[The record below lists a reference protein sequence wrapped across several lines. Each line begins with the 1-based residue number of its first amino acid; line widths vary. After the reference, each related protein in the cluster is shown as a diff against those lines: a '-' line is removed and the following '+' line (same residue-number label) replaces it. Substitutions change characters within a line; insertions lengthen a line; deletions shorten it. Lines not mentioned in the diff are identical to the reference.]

1 MKKFMIALVAM
12 FAMTMSANAQSN
24 NNKYESQVTAA
35 QIASYLDLRID
46 QQDAFNTAMAQFNS
60 SMESLYKL
68 QDPTKGLEAWQ
79 KIKARHEQTMKKVL
93 NDKQY
98 DKYMEMFELTVKNT
112 TERIES
118 QRQTATR

>member
-24 NNKYESQVTAA
+24 NNYESQVTAA

-60 SMESLYKL
+60 SMESFYKL
-68 QDPTKGLEAWQ
+68 QDPAKGLEAWQ

-93 NDKQY
+93 NEKQY
-98 DKYMEMFELTVKNT
+98 EKYLTMFELTTKND
-112 TERIES
+112 TEQIES

>member
-24 NNKYESQVTAA
+24 NNYESQVTAA

-60 SMESLYKL
+60 SMESFYKL
-68 QDPTKGLEAWQ
+68 QDPAKGLEAWQ

-93 NDKQY
+93 NEKQY
-98 DKYMEMFELTVKNT
+98 EKYLTMFELTTKNA
-112 TERIES
+112 TEQIES

>member
-24 NNKYESQVTAA
+24 NNYESQVTAA

-93 NDKQY
+93 NEKQY
-98 DKYMEMFELTVKNT
+98 EKYMEMFELTTKNA
-112 TERIES
+112 TEQIES
-118 QRQTATR
+118 PRQTATR

>member
-24 NNKYESQVTAA
+24 NNKYESHVTAA

-60 SMESLYKL
+60 SMESFYKL
-68 QDPTKGLEAWQ
+68 QDPAKGLEAWQ

-93 NDKQY
+93 NEKQY
-98 DKYMEMFELTVKNT
+98 EKYLTMFELTTKNA
-112 TERIES
+112 TEQIES

>member
-12 FAMTMSANAQSN
+12 FAMTMSANAQSIN
-24 NNKYESQVTAA
+24 NNSGVTAS
-35 QIASYLDLRID
+35 QIASYIDLRID
-46 QQDAFNTAMAQFNS
+46 QQDAFNTAMAQFSS
-60 SMESLYKL
+60 SMEAIYKL
-68 QDPTKGLEAWQ
+68 QDPAKSMEAWQ

>member
-12 FAMTMSANAQSN
+12 FAMTMSANAQSIN
-24 NNKYESQVTAA
+24 NNSGVTAS
-35 QIASYLDLRID
+35 QIASYIDLRID
-46 QQDAFNTAMAQFNS
+46 QQDAFNTAMAQFSS
-60 SMESLYKL
+60 SMEAIYKL
-68 QDPTKGLEAWQ
+68 QDPAKGMEAWQ

>member
-24 NNKYESQVTAA
+24 NNYESQVTAA

-98 DKYMEMFELTVKNT
+98 DKYMEMFELTTKNA
-112 TERIES
+112 TEQIES

>member
-24 NNKYESQVTAA
+24 NNYESQVTAA

-60 SMESLYKL
+60 SMESFYKL
-68 QDPTKGLEAWQ
+68 QDPAKGLEAWQ

-98 DKYMEMFELTVKNT
+98 DKYMEMFELTTKNA
-112 TERIES
+112 TEQIES

>member
-24 NNKYESQVTAA
+24 NNYESQVTAA

-93 NDKQY
+93 NEKQY
-98 DKYMEMFELTVKNT
+98 EKYLTMFELTTKNA
-112 TERIES
+112 TEQIES

>member
-24 NNKYESQVTAA
+24 NNYESQVTAA
-35 QIASYLDLRID
+35 QIASYLDLRIN

-98 DKYMEMFELTVKNT
+98 DKYMEMFELTTKNA
-112 TERIES
+112 TEQIES

>member
-24 NNKYESQVTAA
+24 NNYESQVTAA

-98 DKYMEMFELTVKNT
+98 DKYMEMFELTSKNAS
-112 TERIES
+112 EQIES

>member
-98 DKYMEMFELTVKNT
+98 DKYMEMFELTSKNAS
-112 TERIES
+112 ERIES

>member
-1 MKKFMIALVAM
+1 MKKMIIALVAM

-24 NNKYESQVTAA
+24 NKYESQVTTA

-46 QQDAFNTAMAQFNS
+46 QQDAFNTAMAQMTK
-60 SMESLYKL
+60 SMEAIYQLK
-68 QDPTKGLEAWQ
+68 DPSKGMEAWQ
-79 KIKARHEQTMKKVL
+79 KIKTRHENTMKKVL